1 MEALDVLMLTHE
13 ASDRKADRFDIR
25 GKRYLDYPSK
35 YYAEDVG
42 LRNTRLG
49 FREMEETHLMENI
62 VYNELIRRGYAVDVG
77 VVEIEHV
84 ESDVRELRQHEI
96 DFVVNT
102 GFEKLYIQSA
112 YGMDDPG
119 QVARETLPLMRTGD
133 AFRRMIVTNGNGRP
147 WTDENG
153 VVRVGIIPFL
163 LDAKILESVVL
174 G

>member
-1 MEALDVLMLTHE
+1 MM
-13 ASDRKADRFDIR
+13 KCQ
-25 GKRYLDYPSK
+25 K
-35 YYAEDVG
+35 G
-42 LRNTRLG
+42 LL
-49 FREMEETHLMENI
+49 
-62 VYNELIRRGYAVDVG
+62 RRGYNVDVG
-77 VVEIEHV
+77 VVESV
-84 ESDVRELRQHEI
+84 EKNKEGKSVRKSREI
-96 DFVVNT
+96 DFVVNA
-102 GFEKLYIQSA
+102 GMKKLYIQSA

-163 LDAKILESVVL
+163 LDARILASVVR